1 MTRAVLLRRVLPALV
16 VMLLAALVLVL
27 TTTDDDDA
35 RTAGAPAA
43 PAPVTSAP
51 GTEEPTP
58 DPDALPAPTE
68 PVESPATEVVAADVV
83 IRQGVPESART
94 VQAAPADFARPAQWS
109 DGASVRVVGATQ
121 GVTRGSGPGARAG
134 QPQTVF
140 TVELT
145 NGSGAPLD
153 LNAVVVQATYGPG
166 TQASPLY
173 DGDTVDLGGVLAP
186 GATATGVYAF
196 AIPEGELGAVSLS
209 VDVDGYRFPAVFA
222 GAVPVR

>member
-1 MTRAVLLRRVLPALV
+1 VTRAVLLRRVLPALV
-16 VMLLAALVLVL
+16 VVLLAALVLVL
-27 TTTDDDDA
+27 TTSGDDDR
-35 RTAGAPAA
+35 RTAAA
-43 PAPVTSAP
+43 PAPSTAAP
-51 GTEEPTP
+51 ATEEPTP
-58 DPDALPAPTE
+58 DPDDPPAPTE
-68 PVESPATEVVAADVV
+68 PVAAPATEVAAADVV

-94 VQAAPADFARPAQWS
+94 VQATSADFAQPAQWS

-121 GVTRGSGPGARAG
+121 GVSQGSGPGARAG

-153 LNAVVVQATYGPG
+153 LSSVVIQATYGSG

-173 DGDTVDLGGVLAP
+173 DDDTVDFGGVLAP
-186 GATATGVYAF
+186 GATATGVYSF
-196 AIPEGELGAVSLS
+196 AIPAAELGAVSLS

-222 GAVPVR
+222 GAVTVR